1 MIIIF
6 KDYDF
11 SHESIFQTIKVIL
24 RQVRNPL
31 TSQSIWWVERTVHH
45 QNALRQLYYQHP
57 DKEGK
62 VWIFEWKSNHLL
74 FQKKEI
80 FIEIGRRV
88 SINGYDKLLYSIR
101 LINITLLFI
110 TSWNSSKRFSIYFL
124 FQNKIEIDIYIFL
137 FNIIRY
143 FNYKIG
149 STLLSCDN
157 SPTYDTYYDEYRSA
171 PLSKELFFFP

>member
-1 MIIIF
+1 MVSF
-6 KDYDF
+6 
-11 SHESIFQTIKVIL
+11 
-24 RQVRNPL
+24 
-31 TSQSIWWVERTVHH
+31 
-45 QNALRQLYYQHP
+45 
-57 DKEGK
+57 
-62 VWIFEWKSNHLL
+62 LL
-74 FQKKEI
+74 KEI
-80 FIEIGRRV
+80 NPH
-88 SINGYDKLLYSIR
+88 SLR

-110 TSWNSSKRFSIYFL
+110 TSWNFSNRFSIYFL

-171 PLSKELFFFP
+171 PLSKELSFFSKELFILLLNSLDLHTILLLLFSFIKDTKFKILFLFTWFLKIKFSSSCFLSSFSILISVLDVLLLLLIYL